1 MIDYEKE
8 IKRLIRINSLV
19 ETADGILTK
28 MPSNQEER
36 ENHYE
41 HNVYIK

>member
-1 MIDYEKE
+1 MNYEKE
-8 IKRLIRINSLV
+8 IRRLIRINSLV
-19 ETADGILTK
+19 ETADGVLTS

-36 ENHYE
+36 EMHYE